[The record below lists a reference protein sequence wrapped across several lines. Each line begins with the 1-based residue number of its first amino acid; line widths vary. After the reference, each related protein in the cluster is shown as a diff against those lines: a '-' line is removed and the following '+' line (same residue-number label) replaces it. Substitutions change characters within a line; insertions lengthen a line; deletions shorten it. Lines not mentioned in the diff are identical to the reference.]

1 MLFRMA
7 PFVRESR
14 QMRPEV
20 TGWKLVNDF
29 DRICGRWRLLRVQ
42 VAGQNHEDEDKERHV
57 SRRGYDDCG
66 EKSPSRRLVVATKD
80 RSCHALTR
88 PPPRSLHSP
97 PPASPSPSRRF
108 QFAPPSSPPSS

>member
-1 MLFRMA
+1 MCTVMLLRIA

-14 QMRPEV
+14 QMRSEV
-20 TGWKLVNDF
+20 TGWKLVEDF
-29 DRICGRWRLLRVQ
+29 DGICRRWRFLRVQ
-42 VAGQNHEDEDKERHV
+42 VAGQNHEDEDKERHM

-80 RSCHALTR
+80 RSCHALIR
-88 PPPRSLHSP
+88 PPPRSPRSP

-108 QFAPPSSPPSS
+108 QFPRP